1 MPALN
6 LEIKA
11 LGLPRFFLNG
21 QEIDLTLRKAAALL
35 VYLADAGAPVSREVL
50 ATLLWPE
57 ADHDNTR
64 ARLRRTLYKIR
75 KAFGADI
82 IEADREKLKFSSAVD
97 ITCDAHDF
105 GAACNRGAFGLAT
118 QLYQTDYLAGFA
130 LEDCAAFEDWA
141 FYQREALRSRLIQ
154 ALERLIE
161 QSLEEREKR
170 DAILA
175 ATRLVSLDPLSESA
189 QRHLIKAHLLA
200 GDRAAAERQYASCVK
215 ILKDELDV
223 EPAAETSRLLTDDTL
238 RPVPQPEATH
248 TSTTR
253 YAASGDLHI
262 AYQTLGTGPLDIVLV
277 PGFVSHVERAW
288 EDARCRRF
296 LTVLSTMGRL
306 ILFDRRGVGLSDRV
320 GAIPSVEATAQDIL
334 SVMDAAG
341 SRRALLIGASEG
353 GPGCVQFAADAPDR
367 LAGLILYGSLAK
379 GSREKDYPFAMSR
392 AQYDIW
398 LERLIR
404 EWGGPA
410 EIAFFAPSFVGDR
423 QAENWWASLLR
434 SASSPGAIKGVLE
447 ALRDLDVRPLL
458 PGITSSTLV
467 IHRIGDR
474 AVRCEAG
481 RYLAQTIPGA
491 GFVEL
496 EGNDHWFWAGDQESV
511 LKEINAFAKSLDP
524 NRDPEPRAQ
533 ERQKA

>member
-1 MPALN
+1 MPPLN
-6 LEIKA
+6 LEIKTF
-11 LGLPRFFLNG
+11 GLPRFFLNG

-35 VYLADAGAPVSREVL
+35 VYLADAGSPVSRELL

-57 ADHDNTR
+57 ANADNSR

-75 KAFGADI
+75 MAFGADI
-82 IEADREKLKFSSAVD
+82 IQADREKLKFPSATKV
-97 ITCDAHDF
+97 TLDAHDF
-105 GAACNRGAFGLAT
+105 EAACNHGSFALAT
-118 QLYQTDYLAGFA
+118 PLYRADYLAGFA
-130 LEDCAAFEDWA
+130 LEECAALEDWI
-141 FYQREALRSRLIQ
+141 FFRREALRSRLIQ

-161 QSLEEREKR
+161 QNFEEEDERG
-170 DAILA
+170 AILA

-189 QRHLIKAHLLA
+189 QRSLIKAHLLA
-200 GDRAAAERQYASCVK
+200 GDRAAAERQYANCVK
-215 ILKDELDV
+215 LLRDELDV
-223 EPAAETSRLLTDDTL
+223 EPAAETERLLTDGGL
-238 RPVPQPEATH
+238 GPAAPPEAAQAF
-248 TSTTR
+248 TTR
-253 YAASGDLHI
+253 YAASADLHI
-262 AYQTLGTGPLDIVLV
+262 AYQTIGDGPLDIVLV

-296 LTVLSTMGRL
+296 LQALSDMGRL

-341 SRRALLIGASEG
+341 SSRALLIGASEG
-353 GPGCVQFAADAPDR
+353 GPGCIRFAADAPQR

-379 GSREKDYPFAMSR
+379 GSREKGYPYAMSR
-392 AQYDIW
+392 AQYDLW

-434 SASSPGAIKGVLE
+434 SASSPGAIRGVLE

-458 PGITSSTLV
+458 PGIASPTLV
-467 IHRIGDR
+467 LHRSGDR

-481 RYLAQTIPGA
+481 RHLADGILGA
-491 GFVEL
+491 SFVEL
-496 EGNDHWFWAGDQESV
+496 EGSDHWFWAGDQESV
-511 LKEINAFAKSLDP
+511 LREIKAFAKSLDLSSDLESAI
-524 NRDPEPRAQ
+524 R